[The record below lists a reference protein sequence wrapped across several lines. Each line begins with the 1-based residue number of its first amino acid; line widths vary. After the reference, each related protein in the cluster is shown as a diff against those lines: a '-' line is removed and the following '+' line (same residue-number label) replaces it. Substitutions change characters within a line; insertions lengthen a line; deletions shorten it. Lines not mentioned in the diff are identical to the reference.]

1 MENQISKNLWIEEL
15 HKIVSLYKSEE
26 KNLIQTFLQND
37 YHLNKIYNSLCIN
50 EIQNENKIF
59 FDIQKQLKFYINEA
73 FSYLMTKKA
82 SYSNNNEFKNK
93 IKKIDDLII
102 KIRKDFKNKFEVL
115 LNEEDKLEKEILEYD
130 KNFETY
136 FNFEENE
143 EKKINENNENFKNN
157 NNNQNVNSNNKL
169 NKIDEYIENIMKSN
183 GVIYNNNINEVTY
196 DEVEKIIKK
205 LNIDQLNII
214 KAKINDI
221 SKIIEENLGG
231 VNCGWQIKE
240 QEEFLKLKNYYK
252 NKINSYEFLTALSNT
267 IPYLPSSELKNHIK
281 NYIKYQNLYEIKKLL
296 LKKYKEL
303 KDEIDN
309 NNKLKLLEKIKNEKT
324 KEKNEKKDKLE
335 KEKTEYKKK
344 LIKEW
349 KDKKNYDN
357 NIKYLNEK
365 KLEKLKKEKEREI
378 YLINKMKNQNL
389 INEYHKKKEEEL
401 NKNYLSQNNAPIEIN
416 KFDFERIKEREDN
429 LLQKKKDAIR
439 AKSSKKFRVE
449 ENYAK
454 YKLKQS
460 SKMNKIKSKI
470 NESTDAARNKQR
482 NKFNPDLDTKKD
494 ACTMANNMFG
504 HMNRAIPLWR
514 RGLNN

>member
-1 MENQISKNLWIEEL
+1 MENQISKNLWIDEL
-15 HKIVSLYKSEE
+15 HKIVNLFKSEE

-37 YHLNKIYNSLCIN
+37 YHLNKIYNSLCVN
-50 EIQNENKIF
+50 EIENENKIF
-59 FDIQKQLKFYINEA
+59 SDIQKQLKFYINEA

-82 SYSNNNEFKNK
+82 SNSNNNEFKNK
-93 IKKIDDLII
+93 IKKIDDLIL
-102 KIRKDFKNKFEVL
+102 KIRKDYKNKFEVL
-115 LNEEDKLEKEILEYD
+115 LTEEDKLEKEILEYD
-130 KNFETY
+130 KNFEAY
-136 FNFEENE
+136 FNLEENE
-143 EKKINENNENFKNN
+143 EKNINENKENIKNN
-157 NNNQNVNSNNKL
+157 IQNINSNNKL
-169 NKIDEYIENIMKSN
+169 NKIDEYIKNIMNSN
-183 GVIYNNNINEVTY
+183 GVIYNNNEDEVTF

-205 LNIDQLNII
+205 LNIGQLNLI
-214 KAKINDI
+214 KSKINDI
-221 SKIIEENLGG
+221 SNLIEENLGG
-231 VNCGWQIKE
+231 VNCDWQIKE

-281 NYIKYQNLYEIKKLL
+281 NYIKYQNLNEIKKLL
-296 LKKYKEL
+296 LKKYKDL
-303 KDEIDN
+303 KEEIDN
-309 NNKLKLLEKIKNEKT
+309 NNKLKLLEKIKSEKM

-335 KEKTEYKKK
+335 KEKNEYKKK
-344 LIKEW
+344 LVREW
-349 KDKKNYDN
+349 KNKKIYDN

-378 YLINKMKNQNL
+378 YLINKIKNQNL
-389 INEYHKKKEEEL
+389 INEYHKKKEEL
-401 NKNYLSQNNAPIEIN
+401 KQNFLSQNNAPIEIN

-439 AKSSKKFRVE
+439 AKSSKKFRIE

-454 YKLKQS
+454 YKLKQCAQ
-460 SKMNKIKSKI
+460 MNKIKSKI

-482 NKFNPDLDTKKD
+482 NKFNPDLDPKKD